1 MITMINMINIII
13 YHDHHDHHPLSSYHV
28 NGGLASAL
36 TSLLSS
42 SNVIII
48 NFHANHHIVNGET
61 SVLMLKVKRF
71 NVERAVERPTVL
83 HPEVNHRQHQ
93 HGVGDDLGDCG
104 ITIHHPEFHHFGDG
118 DGDDNDVG
126 NGVDDD
132 VGDDLGDCGIT
143 IHRPEFHHYGDGD
156 GDDNDLDDCGTLP
169 HGSAVKVDHQPL
181 AWVEGN

>member
-1 MITMINMINIII
+1 
-13 YHDHHDHHPLSSYHV
+13 
-28 NGGLASAL
+28 
-36 TSLLSS
+36 
-42 SNVIII
+42 
-48 NFHANHHIVNGET
+48 
-61 SVLMLKVKRF
+61 MLKVKRF

-126 NGVDDD
+126 D
-132 VGDDLGDCGIT
+132 
-143 IHRPEFHHYGDGD
+143 Y
-156 GDDNDLDDCGTLP
+156 GTLP